1 MLVWLSV
8 CSEVQTC
15 IWSSWRHCHS
25 LSLASVKSRLVL
37 PFWCRLTRIVPDKG
51 PLNMHVCVC
60 CGCLSVLNSRIN
72 ILQFA
77 CGITSHQ
84 AVLYADCGSGCDT
97 SQRSSLL
104 LLRCWSGITG
114 KPFLRCSTNG
124 SMTCLHLTDQQT
136 LLPVDRHNRFSVHF
150 KWIP

>member
-1 MLVWLSV
+1 MVQLTPLPLTVSCFSEIQIGFTFLVSAHPD
-8 CSEVQTC
+8 SPRQ
-15 IWSSWRHCHS
+15 R
-25 LSLASVKSRLVL
+25 AVKHAR
-37 PFWCRLTRIVPDKG
+37 
-51 PLNMHVCVC
+51 VCVC